1 MDWLKKLMRWS
12 ESTEELS
19 SGEKLDAIARRME
32 NRCNVAG
39 ASEDNELSEPILS
52 MLEVIRTRPRT
63 LKVTV
68 TKETL
73 YMVEGEVLD
82 TVTGECFI
90 FSSTSRRMLLNH
102 DWMTYNEQRALIRA
116 FDNEFGGRKRKLRE
130 IREERRNRV
139 GRKRMMEMYV
149 K

>member
-19 SGEKLDAIARRME
+19 SGEKLDFIAKCME
-32 NRCNVAG
+32 KEFNVG
-39 ASEDNELSEPILS
+39 EGGDLSEPILS

-73 YMVEGEVLD
+73 YVVKGEVLD

-90 FSSTSRRMLLNH
+90 FSRHHGYTMLFNH
-102 DWMTYNEQRALIRA
+102 DWMTHEEQRVLIKA
-116 FDNEFGGRKRKLRE
+116 FDDQFSGRKRKLRE
-130 IREERRNRV
+130 IREERRNRA